1 MKKKLKKKSRFLNL
15 LEYAAVYLLMLITR
29 AAPLAAIRLV
39 SSILGDLLFYSGRK
53 RRDIAIEN
61 LQNAFKG
68 EKTEEEI
75 KLIARQS
82 CREFL
87 FTFMETFKL
96 RYLFIKD
103 NAGNRDATIQ
113 RLINLFK
120 KAKDIH
126 DKAGGCIFVAPH
138 LGSWEALPHIC
149 SAAGIPLVI
158 IARPL
163 DNELLHKLIY
173 SDRTS
178 TGQVIIPKKNP
189 LLTLKQTLRQ
199 GKSVGILPD
208 QSTMKGLLVDFF
220 GRKATTTPIPAILAV
235 KFKKPVVVGACCR
248 KQGNY
253 RYEGFVSDPIWPGEY
268 TDEKAEIIRIT
279 EEINRSMESIIRQYP
294 QQYLWMH
301 NRWKRYKGKKEFM
314 SSINPP
320 TV

>member
-1 MKKKLKKKSRFLNL
+1 MKQNRKKKSEFLNL
-15 LEYAAVYLLMLITR
+15 LEYAAVYSLLLITR
-29 AAPLAAIRLV
+29 AAPLAVVRIV
-39 SSILGDLLFYSGRK
+39 SNILGDLLFYLGKK
-53 RRDIAIEN
+53 RRDIALEN
-61 LQNAFKG
+61 LRNAYKK

-75 KLIARQS
+75 KQLARQS

-96 RYLFIKD
+96 RYFFTKV
-103 NAGNRDATIQ
+103 NANTRDATIES
-113 RLINLFK
+113 LIALFK

-126 DKAGGCIFVAPH
+126 DEAGGCIFVTPH
-138 LGSWEALPHIC
+138 VGSWEALPHIC
-149 SAAGIPLVI
+149 SAAEIPLVI

-163 DNELLHKLIY
+163 DNPRLHKLIY

-189 LLTLKQTLRQ
+189 LLILKETLKQ

-208 QSTMKGLLVDFF
+208 QSTMKGLLIDFF
-220 GRKATTTPIPAILAV
+220 GHKATTTPIPAILAI
-235 KFKKPVVVGACCR
+235 KFNKPVVVGACCR

-253 RYEGFVSDPIWPGEY
+253 QYEGFVSDPIWPGEY
-268 TDEKAEIIRIT
+268 ANKKDEIIRIT

-294 QQYLWMH
+294 EQYLWIH